1 MMCLVQ
7 GFSEKVEQ
15 EKPKKFRRLSILR
28 RKKSPSPNTPKA
40 DENLLHPNDARVA
53 AICFGENNSQ
63 KELNSNRSAMTH
75 AQDLVNAQQTAA
87 AAAAVA
93 LLSATPGSSKARQK
107 KFHRHFKQVDSE
119 ERVLDYFSCALV
131 ADILLQG
138 ILYITKNYFAFYSNV
153 FGYTTKL
160 LIPTTSVLSVTK
172 EKTAY
177 IIPNAVGIT
186 TEDGR
191 HVFGSLLSR
200 ESTYKLMVQVWSTAV
215 TSLPANLTNVS
226 LEKAED
232 FLSGD
237 ERKNDEDS
245 SLSGS
250 ESLTERDI
258 SAKTEV
264 HALLAGTTEIEKQN
278 VSKVTGS
285 FFSPYLQLR
294 KYCSNLPTSKL
305 LLIISTLLIILLS
318 LSSTFLIYRINR
330 IQNNH
335 NKDNMYNSRSFG
347 ELNNFISD
355 NKQLLHKVLQS
366 LEALST
372 LIEVESLSKT
382 YSHDKMKMEDKSIQ
396 TSHDGS

>member
-1 MMCLVQ
+1 MY
-7 GFSEKVEQ
+7 
-15 EKPKKFRRLSILR
+15 
-28 RKKSPSPNTPKA
+28 
-40 DENLLHPNDARVA
+40 
-53 AICFGENNSQ
+53 
-63 KELNSNRSAMTH
+63 
-75 AQDLVNAQQTAA
+75 
-87 AAAAVA
+87 
-93 LLSATPGSSKARQK
+93 
-107 KFHRHFKQVDSE
+107 
-119 ERVLDYFSCALV
+119 LDTL
-131 ADILLQG
+131 
-138 ILYITKNYFAFYSNV
+138 
-153 FGYTTKL
+153 
-160 LIPTTSVLSVTK
+160 LSVTK